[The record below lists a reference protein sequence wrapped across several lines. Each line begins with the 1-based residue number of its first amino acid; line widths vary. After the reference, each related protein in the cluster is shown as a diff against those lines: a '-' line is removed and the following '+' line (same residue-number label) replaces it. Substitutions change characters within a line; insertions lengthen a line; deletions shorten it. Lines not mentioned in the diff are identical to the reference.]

1 MRSSRTRARVITLV
15 AWLAAAPSPLFAQN
29 GANGGGPIVIGQ
41 RLSLHSEVLNEDRPL
56 WVYTPAG
63 YDQSTAAYPVL
74 YLLDGNGHF
83 HHTTG
88 AIQFLAANNRMPQM
102 IVVAIPN
109 TDRTRDLTPSAST
122 AANAGRLPTAGGA
135 DNFLRFIRQ
144 ELQPW
149 VEREYRT
156 QPYRVLIGHS
166 FGGLF
171 AMHTLITHPETFNAY
186 ISISPSLWWDD
197 ERTVRNGES
206 LFTDHPNLKGALY
219 MTMGNE
225 GGTMLAG
232 AWGFAR
238 ILETSAPDS
247 FDWKWT
253 PMEAEDHGSVPY
265 RSTYDGLE
273 WLFRGWNEPGLMQRA
288 VAAGADGLA
297 MIEDHYAGLSERL
310 GYAVPVPE
318 GTINR
323 IGYGLLGRR
332 KVEDAIRMFTLNADR
347 HPGSANVYDSLGDAL
362 AAACRRDEA
371 RDSYARAYEL
381 AAAILHPNTATYN
394 ANFDRISE
402 EIERGVACTPTS

>member
-1 MRSSRTRARVITLV
+1 MPCSRRRALVITVV
-15 AWLAAAPSPLFAQN
+15 AWLVAAPAPLLAQN
-29 GANGGGPIVIGQ
+29 GANGAQPIVIGQ
-41 RLSLHSEVLNEDRPL
+41 RLSLHSRILNEDRPL

-63 YDQSTAAYPVL
+63 YQQGTDTYPVL
-74 YLLDGNGHF
+74 YLLDGGGHF

-88 AIQFLAANNRMPQM
+88 AMQFLAANNRMPQM

-109 TDRTRDLTPSAST
+109 TDRTRDLTPPT
-122 AANAGRLPTAGGA
+122 HAANADRWPTAGGA

-149 VEREYRT
+149 VEGEYRT

-166 FGGLF
+166 LGGLF
-171 AMHTLITHPETFNAY
+171 AAHTLITQPETFNAY
-186 ISISPSLWWDD
+186 IAISPSLWWDD
-197 ERTVRNGES
+197 EGTARDGQS

-225 GGTMLAG
+225 GGIMLAG

-253 PMEAEDHGSVPY
+253 PMEAEDHGSVPH

-273 WLFRGWNEPGLMQRA
+273 WLFRGWNSPGLMQRA

-297 MIEDHYAGLSERL
+297 VLEDHYAGLSERM
-310 GYAVPVPE
+310 GYAVPVP
-318 GTINR
+318 GSTINR
-323 IGYGLLGRR
+323 MGYSLLGQE
-332 KVEDAIRMFTLNADR
+332 KVDDAIRIFRMNAER
-347 HPGSANVYDSLGDAL
+347 HPSSANVYDSLGDAL

-371 RDSYARAYEL
+371 RDSYGRAYEL
-381 AAAILHPNTATYN
+381 AAGISHPNTAAYKG
-394 ANFDRISE
+394 NFDRISE
-402 EIERGVACTPTS
+402 EIERGVACTPAS